1 LIVHSDASFISIKLT
16 CTNVKCFN
24 ARICS
29 SLQALPNLLLVQ
41 IKQQLYQLVAEQILS
56 RINDAET
63 AIAEARKASE
73 NDTKS
78 SAGDKYETGR
88 AMMQQEIDL
97 NSRQLLEARKLQAL
111 LQQINADTIHY
122 VAQTGSLVETNQGDF
137 YLAVGSGALF
147 LDGKKYFAISAASPM
162 GLQLKG
168 KKAGDDFKLNGKEFK
183 ILSVL

>member
-1 LIVHSDASFISIKLT
+1 MDAVFIGIKLT
-16 CTNVKCFN
+16 CRTGKSFS
-24 ARICS
+24 RKIYP
-29 SLQALPNLLLVQ
+29 SLPALTILVSVE
-41 IKQQLYQLVAEQILS
+41 IKQQLFQLCTEQITQ

-97 NSRQLLEARKLQAL
+97 NSRQLLEARKMQAQ
-111 LQQINADTIHY
+111 LQQIKTDTTQQA
-122 VAQTGSLVETNQGDF
+122 AQTGSLVETDHGDF
-137 YLAVGSGALF
+137 YLAVSVGALF
-147 LDGKKYFAISAASPM
+147 IGTKRYYAISLASPM

-168 KKAGDDFKLNGKEFK
+168 KKAGETFKLNNQDFK

>member
-1 LIVHSDASFISIKLT
+1 M
-16 CTNVKCFN
+16 
-24 ARICS
+24 
-29 SLQALPNLLLVQ
+29 Q
-41 IKQQLYQLVAEQILS
+41 IKQQLYKLCAEQILS

-111 LQQINADTIHY
+111 LQQINPEGTHS
-122 VAQTGSLVETNQGDF
+122 VAQPGSLVETDQESF
-137 YLAVGSGALF
+137 YLAVSAGALF
-147 LDGKKYFAISAASPM
+147 INEKKYYTISVASPI

-168 KKAGDDFKLNGKEFK
+168 KKAGDVVTLNKKAFTILK
-183 ILSVL
+183 IS

>member
-1 LIVHSDASFISIKLT
+1 MK
-16 CTNVKCFN
+16 
-24 ARICS
+24 
-29 SLQALPNLLLVQ
+29 
-41 IKQQLYQLVAEQILS
+41 IKQQLYQLCAEQILS
-56 RINDAET
+56 RIKDAET

-111 LQQINADTIHY
+111 LQQVNVDTIHTE
-122 VAQTGSLVETNQGDF
+122 AQAGSLVETDQENF
-137 YLAVGSGALF
+137 YLAVSAGALF
-147 LDGKKYFAISAASPM
+147 IDAKRYYAISVASPI

-168 KKAGDDFKLNGKEFK
+168 KKAGEIFKLNGKEFK
-183 ILSVL
+183 ILKVM

>member
-1 LIVHSDASFISIKLT
+1 M
-16 CTNVKCFN
+16 
-24 ARICS
+24 
-29 SLQALPNLLLVQ
+29 Q
-41 IKQQLYQLVAEQILS
+41 IKQQLYQIVSEQILQ

-111 LQQINADTIHY
+111 LQQINADTTHN
-122 VAQTGSLVETNQGDF
+122 VAQTGSLVTTNQGDF

-147 LDGKKYFAISAASPM
+147 INGKKYFAISAASPI

-168 KKAGDDFKLNGKEFK
+168 KKIGESFMLNGMKFE
-183 ILSVL
+183 ILNVL

>member
-1 LIVHSDASFISIKLT
+1 ME
-16 CTNVKCFN
+16 
-24 ARICS
+24 
-29 SLQALPNLLLVQ
+29 
-41 IKQQLYQLVAEQILS
+41 IKQQLFLLCAEQIQQ

-97 NSRQLLEARKLQAL
+97 NSRQLLEARKMQAQ
-111 LQQINADTIHY
+111 LQQINTETTHQI
-122 VAQTGSLVETNQGDF
+122 AQAGSLAETDKGDF
-137 YLAVGSGALF
+137 YLAVSAGALF
-147 LDGKKYFAISAASPM
+147 IGTKRYYAISVASPM

-168 KKAGDDFKLNGKEFK
+168 KKAGESFILNGKAFK
-183 ILSVL
+183 ILNVW

>member
-1 LIVHSDASFISIKLT
+1 M
-16 CTNVKCFN
+16 
-24 ARICS
+24 
-29 SLQALPNLLLVQ
+29 Q
-41 IKQQLYQLVAEQILS
+41 IKQQLYKLVAEQILN

-63 AIAEARKASE
+63 AITEARKASE

-97 NSRQLLEARKLQAL
+97 NARQLLEARKLQAL
-111 LQQINADTIHY
+111 LQQINSDTKHE
-122 VAQTGSLVETNQGDF
+122 VAQTGSLVTTNQGDF

-147 LDGKKYFAISAASPM
+147 IDGKKYFAISAASPI
-162 GLQLKG
+162 GLKLKG
-168 KKAGDDFKLNGKEFK
+168 KKAGESFMLNGKEIK

>member
-1 LIVHSDASFISIKLT
+1 MIIFTILIKFI
-16 CTNVKCFN
+16 
-24 ARICS
+24 
-29 SLQALPNLLLVQ
+29 LLE
-41 IKQQLYQLVAEQILS
+41 IKQQLYQIVSEQIGQ

-97 NSRQLLEARKLQAL
+97 NSRQLLEARKLQAQ
-111 LQQINADTIHY
+111 LQQVNPDTKHKI
-122 VAQTGSLVETNQGDF
+122 AQAGSLVETDQGSF

-147 LDGKKYFAISAASPM
+147 VDGKRYYAISVAASM
-162 GLQLKG
+162 GLALKG
-168 KKAGDDFKLNGKEFK
+168 KKAGESFKLNGKEFK
-183 ILSVL
+183 VLKVE